1 MEQGSTPHA
10 DAAPTLWY
18 YAEGETIHG
27 PFDEASIVE
36 LIQNRALSRETWILR
51 EGTQKWVALSDTQF
65 AAYLPVS
72 APPLSES
79 QNAEPPSAIYSH
91 FNKWMAH
98 LRFKRLAILLAMFF
112 GWIGAHSF
120 YLGFWV
126 RANIQILLTFLVPG
140 GFLIGIF
147 WGIIDAGLIAKGRI
161 AFAAKGAPIS
171 IGSLKIENWLDNLS
185 SRLWRIAFPVLVAGL
200 LLLCVTLFAYHEK
213 RVADEAAADAR
224 FNQSLREIGARV
236 ARNNQAEEESRRR
249 DAEWQ
254 QRTKLREDIRAAT
267 EPAYGSTEWILRN
280 DQQGRYRDANGN
292 WRTRGDGGPGWRQ

>member
-98 LRFKRLAILLAMFF
+98 LRFKRLAI
-112 GWIGAHSF
+112 I
-120 YLGFWV
+120 
-126 RANIQILLTFLVPG
+126 
-140 GFLIGIF
+140 
-147 WGIIDAGLIAKGRI
+147 
-161 AFAAKGAPIS
+161 
-171 IGSLKIENWLDNLS
+171 
-185 SRLWRIAFPVLVAGL
+185 AGL

-213 RVADEAAADAR
+213 RVSDEAAADAR

-236 ARNNQAEEESRRR
+236 AGNNKAEEESRRQT
-249 DAEWQ
+249 AEWQ
-254 QRTKLREDIRAAT
+254 QRMKLREDIRAAT